1 MMMMMFQGPFQSLAF
16 RDSMKLLRCQ
26 SVLVC
31 ISFKVCQSARSEYG
45 ESEFIFLFLI
55 LFVTGEPV
63 EYNVEQSTETS
74 QAEGEMQLLQQMEQ
88 IRNKRIGQSK
98 RRGLSKF
105 WRRY

>member
-1 MMMMMFQGPFQSLAF
+1 MMFQGPFQSLAF
-16 RDSMKLLRCQ
+16 RDSVKLLRCQ

-55 LFVTGEPV
+55 LFVTGESV

-88 IRNKRIGQSK
+88 IRNNRTGQSK